1 MESIYYVVTFLCHRQ
16 CPHCYEDRFRPY
28 QGGELGRVVA
38 ESRSNF
44 RRIIDNFPERM
55 TYLDLA
61 DNRREKRGRVILAG
75 GEVLLEPVR
84 ETVLYPALE
93 QLRARYRD
101 RGGAELIVQTTGDV
115 LTGKILDE
123 LLALDVD
130 VVSVSGIDSFHTGLE
145 QESARRALERT
156 LTAMFLERSMRP
168 LPTPPEHQDEDHEQ
182 RYFNFFGATPESWI
196 GKIWPRGRAWTN
208 ELSTATLA
216 DNFCN
221 AWSGGLN
228 FLQRRYSG
236 SEVSIEP
243 NGNVYP
249 CCMKTQL
256 AIGNLL
262 EDKLETIL
270 DRLVGN
276 PVYEAISMGH
286 PERMGIA
293 HGWSVEEFFEKSTV
307 TLPSGRLYQNLCIGC
322 DAFHREVL
330 MGGKSNLVSISKR
343 HVSRDSTGATRH
355 PERSEG
361 SLRDRARDSSLRSE

>member
-1 MESIYYVVTFLCHRQ
+1 MESIYYVITFLCHRQ

-28 QGGELGRVVA
+28 YGEHRERVVA
-38 ESRSNF
+38 ESRSSF
-44 RRIIDNFPERM
+44 RGIIENFPDRM
-55 TYLDLA
+55 TYLDIANNL
-61 DNRREKRGRVILAG
+61 REKRGRIILAG

-84 ETVLYPALE
+84 ESVLYPVLE

-101 RGGAELIVQTTGDV
+101 RGGVQLIVQTTGDV
-115 LTGKILDE
+115 LTEKILDE
-123 LLALDVD
+123 LLSLDVD
-130 VVSVSGIDSFHTGLE
+130 VVSVSGIDGFHAGLDGE
-145 QESARRALERT
+145 AARRALEGK
-156 LTAMFLERSMRP
+156 LALMFLARGMQP
-168 LPTPPEHQDEDHEQ
+168 LPSPPEHGSEEEGH

-196 GKIWPRGRAWTN
+196 GKIWPRGRAWLN

-216 DNFCN
+216 VNFCN

-228 FLQRRYSG
+228 FLAYRYSG
-236 SEVSIEP
+236 SEVSVEP

-262 EDKLETIL
+262 QDKLEVIL

-293 HGWSVEEFFEKSTV
+293 QGWSVEKFLEKSTV
-307 TLPSGRLYQNLCIGC
+307 TLPNGRVYQNLCIGC
-322 DAFHREVL
+322 DAYHREVL
-330 MGGKSNLVSISKR
+330 MGGKANLVSISMAP
-343 HVSRDSTGATRH
+343 VSHNS
-355 PERSEG
+355 
-361 SLRDRARDSSLRSE
+361 